1 MIKFEGYGK
10 NVMKAHKASPDA
22 WAQMVKQLA
31 FYRLNNRPPVVY
43 ESCQTRKFLLGRTEV
58 IRSSSP
64 ESKAFCEAMISTSS
78 SDQEREKKFR
88 EAVRRHIQYST
99 WAADGQGV
107 DRHMFGLKKLLKDGE
122 KMPEVFT
129 ETVHG
134 KSSHWELSTS
144 QLSSNYLEGWGY
156 GEGESFPIT
165 SALISPFFLSTSVV
179 SESLAPLRCFQNP
192 TYSSLLPSAL
202 ALSSHSDPQETS

>member
-1 MIKFEGYGK
+1 MVKFEGYGK

-31 FYRLNNRPPVVY
+31 FYRLNGRPPVVY

-78 SDQEREKKFR
+78 SDSEREKKFR

-107 DRHMFGLKKLLKDGE
+107 DRHMFGLKKLLGDGE
-122 KMPEVFT
+122 KMPEVF
-129 ETVHG
+129 EEGVHG

-156 GEGESFPIT
+156 GEGESSFC
-165 SALISPFFLSTSVV
+165 SFSHFL
-179 SESLAPLRCFQNP
+179 L
-192 TYSSLLPSAL
+192 
-202 ALSSHSDPQETS
+202 LSSFPPPVFI

>member
-1 MIKFEGYGK
+1 
-10 NVMKAHKASPDA
+10 MKAHKASPDA

-31 FYRLNNRPPVVY
+31 FYRLNGRPPVVY

-78 SDQEREKKFR
+78 SDSEREKKFR

-107 DRHMFGLKKLLKDGE
+107 DRHMFGLKKLLGDGE
-122 KMPEVFT
+122 KMPEVF
-129 ETVHG
+129 EEGVHA

-156 GEGESFPIT
+156 GEGE
-165 SALISPFFLSTSVV
+165 FFFFVH
-179 SESLAPLRCFQNP
+179 FI
-192 TYSSLLPSAL
+192 SLLPLLHHRSPYQTRYSFL
-202 ALSSHSDPQETS
+202 LVSPRPTRGDLS

>member
-1 MIKFEGYGK
+1 MVNFEGYGK

-31 FYRLNNRPPVVY
+31 FFRLNNRPPVVY

-58 IRSSSP
+58 IRSVSP
-64 ESKAFCEAMISTSS
+64 ESKAFCEAMISTSA
-78 SDQEREKKFR
+78 SDSEREKKFR

-107 DRHMFGLKKLLKDGE
+107 DRHMFGLKMLLKDGE
-122 KMPEVFT
+122 KMPEVFKDP
-129 ETVHG
+129 VHG

-144 QLSSNYLEGWGY
+144 QLSSNYLDGWGY
-156 GEGESFPIT
+156 GEGK
-165 SALISPFFLSTSVV
+165 
-179 SESLAPLRCFQNP
+179 
-192 TYSSLLPSAL
+192 SSL
-202 ALSSHSDPQETS
+202 

>member
-1 MIKFEGYGK
+1 MVKFEGYGK

-31 FYRLNNRPPVVY
+31 FYRLNGRPPVVY

-64 ESKAFCEAMISTSS
+64 ESKAFCEAMISSSS
-78 SDQEREKKFR
+78 SDSDREKKFR

-107 DRHMFGLKKLLKDGE
+107 DRHMFGLKKLLQDGE
-122 KMPEVFT
+122 KMPEVF
-129 ETVHG
+129 EEGVHA

-156 GEGESFPIT
+156 GEGESFIL
-165 SALISPFFLSTSVV
+165 SAS
-179 SESLAPLRCFQNP
+179 
-192 TYSSLLPSAL
+192 
-202 ALSSHSDPQETS
+202 SSHLLLFVITYLHMRYNLHALTVHSFSTREDLS

>member
-1 MIKFEGYGK
+1 
-10 NVMKAHKASPDA
+10 MKAHKASPDA

-31 FYRLNNRPPVVY
+31 FYRLNGRPPVVY

-64 ESKAFCEAMISTSS
+64 ESKAFCEAMISSSS
-78 SDQEREKKFR
+78 SDSDREKKFR

-107 DRHMFGLKKLLKDGE
+107 DRHMFGLKKLLQDGE
-122 KMPEVFT
+122 KMPEVF
-129 ETVHG
+129 EEGVHA

-156 GEGESFPIT
+156 GEGESFIL
-165 SALISPFFLSTSVV
+165 SAS
-179 SESLAPLRCFQNP
+179 
-192 TYSSLLPSAL
+192 
-202 ALSSHSDPQETS
+202 SSHLLLFVITYLHMRYNLHALTVHSFSTREDLS